1 MDIVERLRDGVNRF
15 YGNEPTG
22 LMNEAADKI
31 ERLRWENANM
41 EKLWGKSEGTWMEI
55 RDNQDA
61 EIERLRE
68 ALEKVLSVQ
77 PIKGDEGS
85 TDIVS
90 LAKALL
96 EIDTIARAALKEKE

>member
-1 MDIVERLRDGVNRF
+1 MDIVERLRKDARV
-15 YGNEPTG
+15 PA
-22 LMNEAADKI
+22 LEAADEI

-68 ALEKVLSVQ
+68 VLQS
-77 PIKGDEGS
+77 IKKIPNSEAACGVIQTFVD
-85 TDIVS
+85 D
-90 LAKALL
+90 
-96 EIDTIARAALKEKE
+96 ALKEKE